1 MKRMMKKTI
10 GSMLM
15 GLCAASAL
23 NAQSPVTVE
32 RQSVQRSGSDLVV
45 NMRVDISNMELGRN
59 RTVVCTPLL
68 EKGDSLLAL
77 PPVVVN
83 GRTRQIAYERR
94 DGAALVQP
102 GEVVVWR
109 KNRTEQKV
117 DYLVKVPFRAW
128 MNRADVSMVTDL
140 CGCGWK
146 ALQNDKSHLFA
157 VNLEVP
163 VVKPVPAFLAPAAE
177 EVKRRALNGQAYLDF
192 PVNSIVIRPDYRKN
206 PGELAAIR
214 STIEAVENNK
224 NATITHVSIKGFASP
239 EGTYAN
245 NERLAEGRAEALLGY
260 VKELYDFSGVP
271 CDVASEP
278 EDWQGLE
285 TRLAASDIE
294 GREEAF
300 AIIRAGEPADPDAR
314 EWKLKQLPAYRQ
326 ILADIYPALRR
337 SDYVVEYNIRNFTL
351 EEARDIIY
359 RDPSQLS
366 LEEMHRVALSY
377 PAGSDEYKEV
387 FEIAVRMYP
396 DDPVSNLNAANIA
409 LQNRQADKARRYLT
423 KAAPSPQKELA
434 EAILLMLAEQWDEAE
449 TALSRLAAKP
459 EVAEAAAANLEM
471 VKQMKE

>member
-1 MKRMMKKTI
+1 MMKKTI

-294 GREEAF
+294 GREEAL
-300 AIIRAGEPADPDAR
+300 AIIRADEPADPDAR

-351 EEARDIIY
+351 EEARDIIAIEHSGAWKGLY
-359 RDPSQLS
+359 HVLGGVISPMDGVGPDQLHIKELLARIDEEGIEEIILALNASVEGEATTLYLISQLHTKDVKVS
-366 LEEMHRVALSY
+366 RIAQGLS
-377 PAGSDEYKEV
+377 AGSDIKY
-387 FEIAVRMYP
+387 
-396 DDPVSNLNAANIA
+396 
-409 LQNRQADKARRYLT
+409 ADQMT
-423 KAAPSPQKELA
+423 
-434 EAILLMLAEQWDEAE
+434 
-449 TALSRLAAKP
+449 LSRAI
-459 EVAEAAAANLEM
+459 EGRTEINY
-471 VKQMKE
+471 

>member
-1 MKRMMKKTI
+1 MMKKTI
-10 GSMLM
+10 GNMLM
-15 GLCAASAL
+15 GLVAASSIS
-23 NAQSPVTVE
+23 AQSPVTVE

-45 NMRVDISNMELGRN
+45 NMSVDISNMELGRN

-68 EKGDSLLAL
+68 EKGDSLMAL

-83 GRTRQIAYERR
+83 GRVRQIAYERR
-94 DGAALVQP
+94 DGAVLVQP
-102 GEVVVWR
+102 GEVVVR
-109 KNRTEQKV
+109 RTNNTEQKV
-117 DYLVKVPFRAW
+117 DYLVKVPYRAW

-146 ALQNDKSHLFA
+146 ALQNNKSHLFA
-157 VNLEVP
+157 VNLEAP
-163 VVKPVPAFLAPAAE
+163 EMKPVPAFLAPAAE

-192 PVNSIVIRPDYRKN
+192 PVGSTVIDPGYRKN

-214 STIEAVENNK
+214 STIEAVKENR

-239 EGTYAN
+239 EGAYAN
-245 NERLAEGRAEALLGY
+245 NARLAKGRAEALLGY
-260 VKELYDFSGVP
+260 VKELCDFSSVP
-271 CDVASEP
+271 CDVTSEP

-285 TRLAASDIE
+285 SRLAASALE
-294 GREEAF
+294 GREEAL
-300 AIIRAGEPADPDAR
+300 AIIRADEPADPDAR
-314 EWKLKQLPAYRQ
+314 EWKLKQLPVYKQ
-326 ILADIYPALRR
+326 ILNEIYPALRH
-337 SDYVVEYNIRNFTL
+337 SDYVVEYNIRNFTV

-377 PAGSDEYKEV
+377 PAGSDEFKEV

-409 LQNRQADKARRYLT
+409 LQNRQADRARRYLA

-434 EAILLMLAEQWDEAE
+434 KAILLMLGEQYGEARA
-449 TALSRLAAKP
+449 ALERLADEPAVAREAK
-459 EVAEAAAANLEM
+459 ANLEM
-471 VKQMKE
+471 IEEYNK